1 MHAATASIWQILG
14 MLYPWPL
21 SATVV
26 LRISD
31 CIAREPPGYGKKR
44 AWRRAA
50 LGSNAAVRRASLD
63 AGLRETGDDG
73 HRVWT
78 KGLCCLA

>member
-1 MHAATASIWQILG
+1 